1 VAEFISDAQTVHS
14 FYKYMIKLRAMEMQE
29 IERRIFILFL
39 LYIISF
45 VNFSSFQMEQRMVG
59 IFGRMDEYFQRRI
72 WNSRLLNGFCPVSKM
87 VLFSL

>member
-1 VAEFISDAQTVHS
+1 MA
-14 FYKYMIKLRAMEMQE
+14 
-29 IERRIFILFL
+29 
-39 LYIISF
+39 
-45 VNFSSFQMEQRMVG
+45 G